1 MARRDLAE
9 RFPGVL
15 TSLTSWEPC
24 PNPWCMP
31 KRGET
36 AQLNLIEG
44 RAAPGLLFRR
54 SDGVLG
60 DLGDAELDHGLGLD
74 LDRLAGLRVAA
85 HACLAFCLHQLADA
99 GNGEL
104 AALLGFLN
112 GQLGEQLQAGGCL
125 LVGDFELL

>member
-24 PNPWCMP
+24 PNPWCTP
-31 KRGET
+31 KQGET

-44 RAAPGLLFRR
+44 RAAPGLLLWR

-60 DLGDAELDHGLGLD
+60 DLGDAELDHSLGLD
-74 LDRLAGLRVAA
+74 LDWLAGLRVAA
-85 HACLAFCLHQLADA
+85 HARLAFCLHQFADA
-99 GNGEL
+99 GDGEL
-104 AALLGFLN
+104 AVLLGFLN
-112 GQLGEQLQAGGCL
+112 GQLCQKLKAGGCL
-125 LVGDFELL
+125 LVGDFE